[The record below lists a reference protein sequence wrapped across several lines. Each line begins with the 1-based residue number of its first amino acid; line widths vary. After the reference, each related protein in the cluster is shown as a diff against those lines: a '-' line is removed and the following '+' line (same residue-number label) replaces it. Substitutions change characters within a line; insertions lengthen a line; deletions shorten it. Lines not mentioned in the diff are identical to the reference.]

1 MKARHIRKLRKELQS
16 YKTFR
21 VVGSYGAFGE
31 FFLQQDWEY
40 KKIKAKSPVHAINR
54 YMKWFF
60 RHFKQRSRHQKE
72 WYQETSF
79 NWGEIQVIDEK
90 GYARYYH

>member
-21 VVGSYGAFGE
+21 VAECYGLFGTFWSAE
-31 FFLQQDWEY
+31 DEDY
-40 KKIKAKSPVHAINR
+40 KNIKAKNEKHAIYR

-90 GYARYYH
+90 GYVRYYH